1 MLQPLPEK
9 TPRDVHNSLK
19 VLAERGSSRKRR
31 GMKMETVE
39 DRVEEAYQILRK
51 MCERPAKD
59 ECSLYAELLA
69 KKLRALDGNKREI
82 VMHEISDLMF
92 RAKMQN
98 QNFRSL
104 SSPYSSAPGGL
115 HSIAPTYRPLSF
127 RQGHS
132 RISVL
137 SPSSEPPLEAKC
149 LNFTTDVS

>member
-1 MLQPLPEK
+1 
-9 TPRDVHNSLK
+9 
-19 VLAERGSSRKRR
+19 
-31 GMKMETVE
+31 MKIETVE

-69 KKLRALDGNKREI
+69 KKLRALEDNKREI

-92 RAKMQN
+92 RTKMQN

-104 SSPYSSAPGGL
+104 ASSYTSAPCGF
-115 HSIAPTYRPLSF
+115 HSTAGTCRPLSF

-132 RISVL
+132 S
-137 SPSSEPPLEAKC
+137 
-149 LNFTTDVS
+149 T